1 MLNSVID
8 FKYLIALVTLIV
20 HLQAELSPLQIG
32 HYDISL
38 VLDPNYANT
47 FDLKV
52 KARFSD
58 TIDINVC
65 FQ

>member
-1 MLNSVID
+1 
-8 FKYLIALVTLIV
+8 LIALVTLIV